1 MLLQIPGLVQ
11 VYIQLGLQVHTS
23 LLVCSHIFLHI
34 WARNIFLRNFRTHF
48 HKMFCTVLVVP
59 WRNFLP
65 VSCLQPVIIFF
76 NCLGYPL
83 IGQKLCALYI
93 IVIIC
98 ISKYY
103 LFHPSFTPLAMLV
116 IMLYHSFLWFSFTN
130 FFGQFEATFSRY
142 LQIIEIIMSCLTTFN
157 GHIES
162 FKNHKIVFNCKNDII
177 IFTSKND
184 KIALL

>member
-1 MLLQIPGLVQ
+1 
-11 VYIQLGLQVHTS
+11 
-23 LLVCSHIFLHI
+23 
-34 WARNIFLRNFRTHF
+34 
-48 HKMFCTVLVVP
+48 MFCTVLVVP

-65 VSCLQPVIIFF
+65 VSCLQPMIIFL
-76 NCLGYPL
+76 NCSGYPL
-83 IGQKLCALYI
+83 IGKNLQWILNVPYVLLLYVLI
-93 IVIIC
+93 
-98 ISKYY
+98 YY

-130 FFGQFEATFSRY
+130 FFGQFKTTFSRY
-142 LQIIEIIMSCLTTFN
+142 LQIVKIIMSYLTTFN

-162 FKNHKIVFNCKNDII
+162 FKNHKIVFNCKNDIM